1 MGSAPFDHAPPRNEW
16 GTTPIRPTPIR
27 HRGGNPVISSRASA
41 SAWLSSSTALERART
56 GPHDLVGR
64 DAEYYLKARSMIAA
78 SHGVLK
84 VPYAVG
90 GTGLSLLYNGIKAV
104 AIGFGFEEQTRTD
117 PDVPVTPPGG
127 NVWVIKGSVDGIS
140 DDGSK
145 VGIPAHAKLVD

>member
-1 MGSAPFDHAPPRNEW
+1 MSTHDQY
-16 GTTPIRPTPIR
+16 
-27 HRGGNPVISSRASA
+27 VISRINHFID
-41 SAWLSSSTALERART
+41 TATWPKLTVATNLDGAQAAAERART

-127 NVWVIKGSVDGIS
+127 NVWIIKESVDGIS